1 MQNDDRLSIKEYR
14 LRNRQGSWR
23 SVTRKRKEN
32 CSRYSGQEV
41 QLVSTEKQLQ
51 LSGQIWT

>member
-23 SVTRKRKEN
+23 SVTGKRKEN
-32 CSRYSGQEV
+32 SSRYSGQEV

-51 LSGQIWT
+51 LSGQSWT

>member
-14 LRNRQGSWR
+14 LRNRQGSRR
-23 SVTRKRKEN
+23 SVTRKRKEIS
-32 CSRYSGQEV
+32 SRYSGQEV

-51 LSGQIWT
+51 LSGQSWT